1 MSTLVTSKTGREERG
16 NMTQLEQLEAILTA
30 GGQEFNKTVDYNGTI
45 VIQIVMYNDILV
57 FYFNPDGSIKSIE
70 EH

>member
-1 MSTLVTSKTGREERG
+1 MSTLVTLKTGREERG

-30 GGQEFNKTVDYNGTI
+30 GGQEFNKTVDCNDTI